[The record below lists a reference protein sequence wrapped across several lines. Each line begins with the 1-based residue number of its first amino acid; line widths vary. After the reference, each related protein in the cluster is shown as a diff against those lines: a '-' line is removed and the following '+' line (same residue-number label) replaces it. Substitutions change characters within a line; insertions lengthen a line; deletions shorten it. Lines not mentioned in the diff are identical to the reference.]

1 MSTRRDIALSYF
13 RKHSGFMETVVE
25 ENIERYRKGNAEIK
39 ITDEN
44 ENPIKDIK
52 ITVKQKRHEFK
63 HGANIFML
71 KELESDEKNK
81 SHEDTFKELFN
92 IATLPFY
99 WSDLEPVQGKPRY
112 SADSPRV
119 YRRPPIDLC
128 LDFCRE
134 NNIEPKAHC
143 LNYDNFTPAWVRCEG
158 VETHKK
164 MLDKRFRELAERYS
178 DVIPSWEVTNETFND
193 KAIYKSTKFYKEDDF
208 VEWSFRRA
216 DRYFPNNKLIINDYY
231 VFERFFS
238 DNRSAYY
245 MQIERLL
252 RNGITHLDTVGI
264 QFHGYFPK
272 EDEPEMAKTRF
283 NPVYLYN
290 VLDTYAKLGKK
301 LQITEMSV
309 AAYSSEKEDEELQA
323 ELIEKLYTVFFSHP
337 YMEAIIYWNMIDGYT
352 HVWDPKLIEGS
363 QGNMTIGENI
373 YYAGLMNFDLT
384 RKKACEVIKNL
395 FTKKW
400 HTETQCHTSENGE
413 AEFRGFYGDYVLEI
427 EYNGGVITKEISLN
441 SDKDNSFVIAI

>member
-13 RKHSGFMETVVE
+13 EKHNDFMETVVK
-25 ENIERYRKGNAEIK
+25 ENIERYRKGTAELK
-39 ITDEN
+39 FTDKN
-44 ENPIKDIK
+44 ENPIENIK
-52 ITVKQKRHEFK
+52 VKVKQKNHEFK

-92 IATLPFY
+92 IATVPFY

-164 MLDKRFRELAERYS
+164 MLDKRFRELSERYS

-193 KAIYKSTKFYKEDDF
+193 KNVYKSTKFYKEDDF

-323 ELIEKLYTVFFSHP
+323 ELIEKLYTVFFSYP
-337 YMEAIIYWNMIDGYT
+337 SMEAIIYWNMIDGYT

-384 RKKACEVIKNL
+384 RKKSCEVIKNL

-400 HTETQCHTSENGE
+400 HTETQFCTSANGE
-413 AEFRGFYGDYVLEI
+413 AEFRGFYGDYTLEI
-427 EYNGGVITKEISLN
+427 EYNGSVITKEISLN
-441 SDKDNSFVIAI
+441 SDKDNSFNIVI